1 MSDKIVNRV
10 ANSALQVI
18 DLEELYQEGTRTL
31 LSITAFLDD
40 GVVLVEQTFRERLQ
54 SHDWNKY
61 QDQFVAVH
69 CPDDVLVPQWATLLV
84 VTHLQPLARYVVVGT
99 VADLEQ
105 QLFAEQL
112 ALMDFSPYKDG
123 LVMIK
128 GSPTRT
134 PISVFNDNKLNVD
147 LRPYTQNSFHL
158 KAYDIYSRR
167 DRARHLFFDI

>member
-18 DLEELYQEGTRTL
+18 DLEDLYKEGKRTL

-40 GVVLVEQTFRERLQ
+40 GVVLREQTFRERLQ
-54 SHDWNKY
+54 SHDWTAY
-61 QDQFVAVH
+61 QNQFVAVH
-69 CPDDVLVPQWATLLV
+69 CPENILVPQWATLLV
-84 VTHLQPLARYVVVGT
+84 VTYLQPLTKYVVVGT

-112 ALMDFSPYKDG
+112 AHMDFTPYQDG

-128 GSPTRT
+128 GCSNKPVPEQALGLLAAKLI
-134 PISVFNDNKLNVD
+134 PIVKKLSYGEACSSVPLYKK
-147 LRPYTQNSFHL
+147 R
-158 KAYDIYSRR
+158 
-167 DRARHLFFDI
+167 

>member
-1 MSDKIVNRV
+1 MSDQIVNRV

-40 GVVLVEQTFRERLQ
+40 GVVLREQTYRERLQ

-61 QDQFVAVH
+61 KDQYVAVH

-84 VTHLQPLARYVVVGT
+84 VTHLQPLAKYVVVGT
-99 VADLEQ
+99 AAGLEQ

-112 ALMDFSPYKDG
+112 AHMDFTPYQDG

-128 GSPTRT
+128 GCSNKPVPEQALGLLAAKLI
-134 PISVFNDNKLNVD
+134 PIVKKLSYGEACSSVPLYKK
-147 LRPYTQNSFHL
+147 P
-158 KAYDIYSRR
+158 
-167 DRARHLFFDI
+167 